1 MKVYLTYFR
10 YDRGESYSIYN
21 LDTNFQRSWKS
32 LKETDLPNFLGY
44 GPDDVS
50 QLYLVRCNLT
60 KSEVQVL
67 KDFMTSPNSYDKDFY
82 ELMKRVDTVSDELWN
97 TTGDEVWSVVEFV
110 CEYCRTYLLY
120 NLMSKYIPSLDFSD
134 EDELKEQISEIIF
147 NDDTLWEEVLKIYI
161 KTYYR

>member
-21 LDTNFQRSWKS
+21 LDTSFQRSWKS

-50 QLYLVRCNLT
+50 QLYLVKCDLT

-67 KDFMTSPNSYDKDFY
+67 TDYMNSNKDYDKDFF
-82 ELMKRVDTVSDELWN
+82 ELMKKVDTFSEELWN
-97 TTGDEVWSVVEFV
+97 TTGEEVWSVVEFV
-110 CEYCRTYLLY
+110 SEYCKTYLLY
-120 NLMSKYIPSLDFSD
+120 NLMSKYIPSLNFND

-147 NDDTLWEEVLKIYI
+147 EDDTLWDEVLKIYI
-161 KTYYR
+161 KNNYR